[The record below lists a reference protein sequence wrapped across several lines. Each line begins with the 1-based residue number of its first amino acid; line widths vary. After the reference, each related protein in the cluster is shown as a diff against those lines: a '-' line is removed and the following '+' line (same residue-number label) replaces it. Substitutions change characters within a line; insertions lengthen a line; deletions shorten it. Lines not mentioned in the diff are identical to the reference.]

1 MIMAMI
7 LNTTTLTN
15 TLILTNSMAGILSF
29 DFVIHA
35 VIAAFLASI
44 TCGFIGAY
52 IVARRMVFIS
62 GGITHASFGGIG
74 LGYFLGINPILG
86 AAIFSI
92 LSAFGIRLVS
102 KQTDIR
108 EDSAIGILWSFGMAV
123 GIIFIYLTPGYA
135 PNLMSY
141 LFGSI
146 LTVTIADLSMMGIL
160 AAITIAV
167 FLFFYRTILFISFD
181 EEYARSHNA
190 PVETFN
196 YLMLTLVALVIVINI
211 RVAGIILV
219 ISYLTIPQSTA
230 NLFVN
235 DLKKIIFLSVLISF
249 SGSCIGLLISYYWNI
264 PSGATIIFVFV
275 LIFMIARAIA
285 YLRSSKQRNGSIAER

>member
-1 MIMAMI
+1 
-7 LNTTTLTN
+7 
-15 TLILTNSMAGILSF
+15 MAGILSF

-285 YLRSSKQRNGSIAER
+285 FLKSRKQRNDSIAVR

>member
-1 MIMAMI
+1 MYIP
-7 LNTTTLTN
+7 TN
-15 TLILTNSMAGILSF
+15 KMTGILSY

-35 VIAAFLASI
+35 LEAAFLASI

-74 LGYFLGINPILG
+74 LGYFLGINPIFG

-146 LTVTIADLSMMGIL
+146 LTVNSTDLAMMGIL
-160 AAITIAV
+160 AVITVAV
-167 FLFFYRTILFISFD
+167 FLLFYRTILFISFD

-235 DLKKIIFLSVLISF
+235 DLKKIIFISMVISF
-249 SGSCIGLLISYYWNI
+249 TGSVTGLILSYYWNI

-275 LIFMIARAIA
+275 VIFIIARIIVN
-285 YLRSSKQRNGSIAER
+285 LRNLKQRNSSIAKS

>member
-1 MIMAMI
+1 
-7 LNTTTLTN
+7 
-15 TLILTNSMAGILSF
+15 MAGILSY
-29 DFVIHA
+29 DFVVHA
-35 VIAAFLASI
+35 LEAALLASI
-44 TCGFIGAY
+44 SCGFIGAY

-74 LGYFLGINPILG
+74 LGYFFGINPIFG

-102 KQTDIR
+102 KQTDMR

-146 LTVTIADLSMMGIL
+146 LTVTPVDLALMAIL
-160 AAITIAV
+160 ATATVAV
-167 FLFFYRTILFISFD
+167 FVLFYRTILFISFD
-181 EEYARSHNA
+181 EEYARSHKA

-235 DLKKIIFLSVLISF
+235 DFKKIIILSMVISF
-249 SGSCIGLLISYYWNI
+249 AGSLTGLALSYYWNI

-275 LIFMIARAIA
+275 LIFMLARYIV
-285 YLRSSKQRNGSIAER
+285 YLRNIKQRNTSITGI

>member
-1 MIMAMI
+1 MAMI

>member
-1 MIMAMI
+1 MSG
-7 LNTTTLTN
+7 
-15 TLILTNSMAGILSF
+15 ILTYGFIL
-29 DFVIHA
+29 HA
-35 VIAAFLASI
+35 LEAALLASI

-74 LGYFLGINPILG
+74 LGYFLGISPILG
-86 AAIFSI
+86 AAVFSI

-146 LTVTIADLSMMGIL
+146 LTVTPADQAMMGIL
-160 AAITIAV
+160 AAITLII
-167 FLFFYRTILFISFD
+167 FTLFYRTILFISFD

-196 YLMLTLVALVIVINI
+196 YLMLVLVALVIVINI

-235 DLKKIIFLSVLISF
+235 DLKKIIILSVIISF
-249 SGSCIGLLISYYWNI
+249 SGSVSGLLISYYWNI
-264 PSGATIIFVFV
+264 PSGASIIFVFV
-275 LIFMIARAIA
+275 IIFIVARTFQYLINQ
-285 YLRSSKQRNGSIAER
+285 KTRNKPISDK

>member
-1 MIMAMI
+1 
-7 LNTTTLTN
+7 
-15 TLILTNSMAGILSF
+15 MAGILTY
-29 DFVIHA
+29 DFVRHA
-35 VIAAFLASI
+35 VEAAFLASI

-86 AAIFSI
+86 AAIFSV

-146 LTVTIADLSMMGIL
+146 LTVTTTDLVLMGML
-160 AAITIAV
+160 AAITVIV
-167 FLFFYRTILFISFD
+167 FVLFYRTILFISFD

-235 DLKKIIFLSVLISF
+235 DLKKIIILSMIISF
-249 SGSCIGLLISYYWNI
+249 AGSLTGLFLSYYWNI

-275 LIFMIARAIA
+275 LIFIIARAIV
-285 YLRSSKQRNGSIAER
+285 YLRNLKQRKSSITDI

>member
-1 MIMAMI
+1 MSMA
-7 LNTTTLTN
+7 TLTN
-15 TLILTNSMAGILSF
+15 MSIPTNNMAGILTY
-29 DFVIHA
+29 DFVLHA
-35 VIAAFLASI
+35 VEAALLASI

-74 LGYFLGINPILG
+74 LGYFLGMNPIFG

-146 LTVTIADLSMMGIL
+146 LTVTPTDLTLMAIL
-160 AAITIAV
+160 AAITVAI
-167 FLFFYRTILFISFD
+167 FTLFYRTILFISFD

-235 DLKKIIFLSVLISF
+235 DLKKIIILSMIISF
-249 SGSCIGLLISYYWNI
+249 AGSITGLFLSYYWNI

-275 LIFMIARAIA
+275 LIFMIARAIVFM
-285 YLRSSKQRNGSIAER
+285 RNIRQRNNPVAD

>member
-1 MIMAMI
+1 MTLIMS
-7 LNTTTLTN
+7 TLTS
-15 TLILTNSMAGILSF
+15 TGTNRMEGIFSYT
-29 DFVIHA
+29 FVIHA
-35 VIAAFLASI
+35 IEAAFLASI

-62 GGITHASFGGIG
+62 GGITHSSFGGIG
-74 LGYFLGINPILG
+74 LGYFLGINPIVG
-86 AAIFSI
+86 AAIFSV

-108 EDSAIGILWSFGMAV
+108 EDSAIGILWSLGMAV

-146 LTVTIADLSMMGIL
+146 LTVTSTDLALMGIL
-160 AAITIAV
+160 AVVTVLI
-167 FLFFYRTILFISFD
+167 FLLFYRTILYISFD

-235 DLKKIIFLSVLISF
+235 DMKKIILFSMIISF
-249 SGSCIGLLISYYWNI
+249 TGSLAGLFLSYYWNI

-275 LIFMIARAIA
+275 LIFIIARTFV
-285 YLRSSKQRNGSIAER
+285 YLRNLKQRKNPVSE

>member
-1 MIMAMI
+1 MVMFHIQYFKSTITAMIMNMI
-7 LNTTTLTN
+7 TT
-15 TLILTNSMAGILSF
+15 ILTLKNIRTNKMAGILSY
-29 DFVIHA
+29 DFVLHA
-35 VIAAFLASI
+35 IEAAFLASI

-74 LGYFLGINPILG
+74 LGYFLGINPIVG

-146 LTVTIADLSMMGIL
+146 LTVTPTDLAFMGVL
-160 AAITIAV
+160 AAFTVLV
-167 FLFFYRTILFISFD
+167 FLLFYRTILFISFD

-235 DLKKIIFLSVLISF
+235 DLKKIIILSMIISF
-249 SGSCIGLLISYYWNI
+249 TGSITGLFLSYYWNI
-264 PSGATIIFVFV
+264 LVFF
-275 LIFMIARAIA
+275 IN
-285 YLRSSKQRNGSIAER
+285 S

>member
-1 MIMAMI
+1 
-7 LNTTTLTN
+7 
-15 TLILTNSMAGILSF
+15 MAGVFSY

-35 VIAAFLASI
+35 LEAASLASI

-74 LGYFLGINPILG
+74 MGYFFGINPILG
-86 AAIFSI
+86 AAIFSV
-92 LSAFGIRLVS
+92 LSAFGIRMVS

-108 EDSAIGILWSFGMAV
+108 EDSAIGILWSLGMAI

-146 LTVTIADLSMMGIL
+146 LTVTPTDLAFMGVL
-160 AAITIAV
+160 AAITVAL
-167 FLFFYRTILFISFD
+167 FLLFYRTILFISFD

-235 DLKKIIFLSVLISF
+235 DLKKIIFLSMGISF
-249 SGSCIGLLISYYWNI
+249 AGSLTGLLISYYWNI

-275 LIFMIARAIA
+275 LIFSIARFIV
-285 YLRSSKQRNGSIAER
+285 YLRNQKQRNDSFSRG

>member
-1 MIMAMI
+1 
-7 LNTTTLTN
+7 
-15 TLILTNSMAGILSF
+15 MAGIF
-29 DFVIHA
+29 AYDFVLNA
-35 VIAAFLASI
+35 VEAAFLASI
-44 TCGFIGAY
+44 SCGFIGAY

-74 LGYFLGINPILG
+74 LGYFLGINPILS
-86 AAIFSI
+86 AAVFSI
-92 LSAFGIRLVS
+92 FSAFGIRLVS

-108 EDSAIGILWSFGMAV
+108 EDSAIGILWSFGMAI

-146 LTVTIADLSMMGIL
+146 LTVTKTDLLMMAVL
-160 AAITIAV
+160 ALATLLIFI
-167 FLFFYRTILFISFD
+167 FYYRTILFISFD
-181 EEYARSHNA
+181 EEYARTHKA

-196 YLMLTLVALVIVINI
+196 YLMLMLVALVIVINI

-235 DLKKIIFLSVLISF
+235 DLKKIIILSMIISFAGSMTGLFLS
-249 SGSCIGLLISYYWNI
+249 YTWNI
-264 PSGATIIFVFV
+264 PSGASIIFVFV
-275 LIFMIARAIA
+275 LIFVVARVIA
-285 YLRSSKQRNGSIAER
+285 YLRSRRKRNTSISD

>member
-1 MIMAMI
+1 
-7 LNTTTLTN
+7 
-15 TLILTNSMAGILSF
+15 MAGILSYNF
-29 DFVIHA
+29 ILHA
-35 VIAAFLASI
+35 LEAALLASI

-74 LGYFLGINPILG
+74 LGYFLGISPILG
-86 AAIFSI
+86 AAFFSI
-92 LSAFGIRLVS
+92 LSAFGIRIVS

-146 LTVTIADLSMMGIL
+146 LTVTPTDLYIMLALAIVTVAIFIL
-160 AAITIAV
+160 
-167 FLFFYRTILFISFD
+167 FYRTILFISFD
-181 EEYARSHNA
+181 EEYARAHNA

-196 YLMLTLVALVIVINI
+196 YLMLILVALVIVINI

-235 DLKKIIFLSVLISF
+235 DLKKIIILSMVLSF
-249 SGSCIGLLISYYWNI
+249 AGSVTGLLISYYWNI

-275 LIFMIARAIA
+275 LIFIIARAIKH
-285 YLRSSKQRNGSIAER
+285 LQNLKQRRNPVSDR

>member
-1 MIMAMI
+1 MSG
-7 LNTTTLTN
+7 
-15 TLILTNSMAGILSF
+15 ILTYGFIL
-29 DFVIHA
+29 HA
-35 VIAAFLASI
+35 LEAALLASI

-86 AAIFSI
+86 AAVFSI

-146 LTVTIADLSMMGIL
+146 LTVTPADLAMMGIL
-160 AAITIAV
+160 AAISLIIFT
-167 FLFFYRTILFISFD
+167 LFYRTILFISFD

-196 YLMLTLVALVIVINI
+196 YLMLVLVALVIVINI

-235 DLKKIIFLSVLISF
+235 DLKKIIILSVIISF
-249 SGSCIGLLISYYWNI
+249 SGSVSGLLISYYWNI
-264 PSGATIIFVFV
+264 PSGASIIFVFV
-275 LIFMIARAIA
+275 IIFIVARTFQYLINQ
-285 YLRSSKQRNGSIAER
+285 KTRNKPISDK

>member
-1 MIMAMI
+1 MAM
-7 LNTTTLTN
+7 NTFNYKIIRTN
-15 TLILTNSMAGILSF
+15 KMAGILSY
-29 DFVIHA
+29 DFVLHA
-35 VIAAFLASI
+35 LEAAFLASI

-74 LGYFLGINPILG
+74 LGYFLGINPIVG

-123 GIIFIYLTPGYA
+123 GIIFIFLTPGYA

-146 LTVTIADLSMMGIL
+146 LTVTPTDLAFMGIL
-160 AAITIAV
+160 AVVTVAI
-167 FLFFYRTILFISFD
+167 FLLFYRTILFISFD

-190 PVETFN
+190 PVELFN

-235 DLKKIIFLSVLISF
+235 DLKKIIILSMIISF
-249 SGSCIGLLISYYWNI
+249 TGSITGLLLSYYWNI

-275 LIFMIARAIA
+275 LIFMIARIIV
-285 YLRSSKQRNGSIAER
+285 YLRNLKQRNISITER

>member
-1 MIMAMI
+1 MTH
-7 LNTTTLTN
+7 LLQ
-15 TLILTNSMAGILSF
+15 F
-29 DFVIHA
+29 DFIVHA
-35 VIAAFLASI
+35 IEAAFLASV
-44 TCGFIGAY
+44 TCGLIGAY

-74 LGYFLGINPILG
+74 MGYFAGISPILG
-86 AAIFSI
+86 AAIFSV
-92 LSAFGIRLVS
+92 LSAVGIRMFS
-102 KQTDIR
+102 KQADIR
-108 EDSAIGILWSFGMAV
+108 EDSAIGILWSLGMAI

-146 LTVTIADLSMMGIL
+146 LTVTQADLLSMLVL
-160 AAITIAV
+160 ALATVLIFV
-167 FLFFYRTILFISFD
+167 LFYRTILYVSFD
-181 EEYARSHNA
+181 EEYARSHNL
-190 PVETFN
+190 PVEFIN

-235 DLKKIIFLSVLISF
+235 DLKKIIGLSVAISF
-249 SGSCIGLLISYYWNI
+249 AGSLLGLYLSYTLNI

-275 LIFMIARAIA
+275 IIFLVARLLA
-285 YLRSSKQRNGSIAER
+285 SISRKNRIKLKM

>member
-1 MIMAMI
+1 MSG
-7 LNTTTLTN
+7 
-15 TLILTNSMAGILSF
+15 ILTYGFIL
-29 DFVIHA
+29 HA
-35 VIAAFLASI
+35 LEAALLASI

-86 AAIFSI
+86 AAVFSI

-146 LTVTIADLSMMGIL
+146 LTVTPADLAMMGIL
-160 AAITIAV
+160 AAISLMIFT
-167 FLFFYRTILFISFD
+167 LFYRTILFISFD

-196 YLMLTLVALVIVINI
+196 YLMLVLVALVIVINI

-235 DLKKIIFLSVLISF
+235 DLKKIIILSVIISF
-249 SGSCIGLLISYYWNI
+249 SGSVSGLLISYYWNI
-264 PSGATIIFVFV
+264 PSGASIIFVFV
-275 LIFMIARAIA
+275 IIFIVARTFQYLINQ
-285 YLRSSKQRNGSIAER
+285 KTRNKPISDK

>member
-1 MIMAMI
+1 
-7 LNTTTLTN
+7 
-15 TLILTNSMAGILSF
+15 MAGILSY
-29 DFVIHA
+29 DFVLQA
-35 VIAAFLASI
+35 VEAALLASI
-44 TCGFIGAY
+44 SCGIIGAY

-86 AAIFSI
+86 AAVFSV

-146 LTVTIADLSMMGIL
+146 LTVTKTDLTLMGIL
-160 AAITIAV
+160 AGATVLI
-167 FLFFYRTILFISFD
+167 FLLFYRTILFISFD

-235 DLKKIIFLSVLISF
+235 DLKKIIILSMTISF
-249 SGSCIGLLISYYWNI
+249 AGSISGLMISYYWNI

-275 LIFMIARAIA
+275 LIFILARTMV
-285 YLRSSKQRNGSIAER
+285 YFRNLQQRKRPAADH

>member
-1 MIMAMI
+1 
-7 LNTTTLTN
+7 
-15 TLILTNSMAGILSF
+15 MAGILSF

-35 VIAAFLASI
+35 IEAAFLASI

-74 LGYFLGINPILG
+74 LGYFLGINPIFG

-146 LTVTIADLSMMGIL
+146 LTVTLADLTMMGIL
-160 AAITIAV
+160 AAVTIAV

-235 DLKKIIFLSVLISF
+235 DLKKIIFLSVIISF

-275 LIFMIARAIA
+275 LIFILARAIV
-285 YLRSSKQRNGSIAER
+285 YLHNRKQRNGSVADI

>member
-1 MIMAMI
+1 
-7 LNTTTLTN
+7 
-15 TLILTNSMAGILSF
+15 MAGILTY
-29 DFVIHA
+29 DFVRHA
-35 VIAAFLASI
+35 VEAAFLASI
-44 TCGFIGAY
+44 TCGIIGAY

-86 AAIFSI
+86 AAIFSV

-146 LTVTIADLSMMGIL
+146 LTVTTTDLVLMGML
-160 AAITIAV
+160 AAITVIV
-167 FLFFYRTILFISFD
+167 FVLFYRTILFISFD

-235 DLKKIIFLSVLISF
+235 DLKKIIILSMIISF
-249 SGSCIGLLISYYWNI
+249 AGSLTGLFLSYYWNI

-275 LIFMIARAIA
+275 LIFIIARAIV
-285 YLRSSKQRNGSIAER
+285 YLRNLKQRKSSITDI

>member
-1 MIMAMI
+1 
-7 LNTTTLTN
+7 
-15 TLILTNSMAGILSF
+15 MAGILSY
-29 DFVIHA
+29 DFVLHA
-35 VIAAFLASI
+35 LEAAFLASI

-74 LGYFLGINPILG
+74 LGYFLGINPIFG

-123 GIIFIYLTPGYA
+123 GIIFIYLTPGYV

-146 LTVTIADLSMMGIL
+146 LTVTPTDLVLMGIL
-160 AAITIAV
+160 AAVTVSV
-167 FLFFYRTILFISFD
+167 FLLFYRTILFISFD

-235 DLKKIIFLSVLISF
+235 DLKKIIILSMIISFTGSITGLFLS
-249 SGSCIGLLISYYWNI
+249 YYLNI

-275 LIFMIARAIA
+275 LIFMIARGLV
-285 YLRSSKQRNGSIAER
+285 YLRNLKITMNSVNDK

>member
-1 MIMAMI
+1 
-7 LNTTTLTN
+7 
-15 TLILTNSMAGILSF
+15 MAGILSF

>member
-1 MIMAMI
+1 MITALIMNI
-7 LNTTTLTN
+7 FIITIIPTN
-15 TLILTNSMAGILSF
+15 KMEGILSYGF
-29 DFVIHA
+29 ILHA
-35 VIAAFLASI
+35 LEAALLASI

-74 LGYFLGINPILG
+74 LGYFLGINPIFG

-146 LTVTIADLSMMGIL
+146 LTVTPTDLALMGIL
-160 AAITIAV
+160 AAITIAIFV
-167 FLFFYRTILFISFD
+167 LFYRTILFISFD

-235 DLKKIIFLSVLISF
+235 DLKKIIILSMIISF
-249 SGSCIGLLISYYWNI
+249 TGSVTGLLLSYYWNI

-275 LIFMIARAIA
+275 LIFMIARAIQ
-285 YLRSSKQRNGSIAER
+285 YLRNLKKRNSSIADN

>member
-1 MIMAMI
+1 MAAI
-7 LNTTTLTN
+7 FTY
-15 TLILTNSMAGILSF
+15 
-29 DFVIHA
+29 DFVRHA
-35 VIAAFLASI
+35 LEAAFLASI

-74 LGYFLGINPILG
+74 LGYFLGINPIFG
-86 AAIFSI
+86 AAIFSV

-102 KQTDIR
+102 KQTEIR
-108 EDSAIGILWSFGMAV
+108 EDSAIGILWSFGMAI

-146 LTVTIADLSMMGIL
+146 LTVTSTDLGLMALL
-160 AAITIAV
+160 ALVTVAV
-167 FLFFYRTILFISFD
+167 FILYYRTILFISFD
-181 EEYARSHNA
+181 EEYARSHKA

-235 DLKKIIFLSVLISF
+235 DLKKIIILSTIISF
-249 SGSCIGLLISYYWNI
+249 TGSVTGLLLSYYWNI

-275 LIFMIARAIA
+275 LIFALSRTFL
-285 YLRSSKQRNGSIAER
+285 YFRNLNRRKNPITGN

>member
-1 MIMAMI
+1 
-7 LNTTTLTN
+7 
-15 TLILTNSMAGILSF
+15 MAGIFSY

-35 VIAAFLASI
+35 LEAALLASI

-74 LGYFLGINPILG
+74 LGYFLGINPIFG

-146 LTVTIADLSMMGIL
+146 LTVTTTDLTMMAIL
-160 AAITIAV
+160 AVVTVAI
-167 FLFFYRTILFISFD
+167 FMLFYRTILFISFD

-196 YLMLTLVALVIVINI
+196 YLMLVLVALVIVINI

-235 DLKKIIFLSVLISF
+235 DLKKIIILSMIISF
-249 SGSCIGLLISYYWNI
+249 TGSVTGLIISYYWNI

-275 LIFMIARAIA
+275 LIFMIARSIK
-285 YLRSSKQRNGSIAER
+285 YLLSRKQRNLSISGN

>member
-1 MIMAMI
+1 MS
-7 LNTTTLTN
+7 TTTAATN
-15 TLILTNSMAGILSF
+15 TINMAGILGY

-35 VIAAFLASI
+35 LEAAFLASI
-44 TCGFIGAY
+44 SCGFIGAY

-62 GGITHASFGGIG
+62 GGITHSSFGGIG
-74 LGYFLGINPILG
+74 LGYFLGINPIIG

-92 LSAFGIRLVS
+92 LSAFGIRMAS
-102 KQTDIR
+102 KQADIR
-108 EDSAIGILWSFGMAV
+108 EDSAIGILWSLGMAA

-146 LTVTIADLSMMGIL
+146 LTVTPLDLTLMAIL
-160 AAITIAV
+160 AGVTMIL
-167 FLFFYRTILFISFD
+167 FLLFYRTILFISFD

-190 PVETFN
+190 PVELFN
-196 YLMLTLVALVIVINI
+196 YLMLALVALVIVINI

-235 DLKKIIFLSVLISF
+235 DLKKIIMLSMIISF
-249 SGSCIGLLISYYWNI
+249 AGSLAGLFISYYWNI

-275 LIFMIARAIA
+275 LIFAVARTLVYFRRKGQKNLPPQGMQSAI
-285 YLRSSKQRNGSIAER
+285 

>member
-1 MIMAMI
+1 M
-7 LNTTTLTN
+7 TG
-15 TLILTNSMAGILSF
+15 ILTY
-29 DFVIHA
+29 DFVVHA
-35 VIAAFLASI
+35 VQAAFLASI

-74 LGYFLGINPILG
+74 LGYFLGLNPILG

-102 KQTDIR
+102 RQTDIR
-108 EDSAIGILWSFGMAV
+108 EDSAIGILWSLGMAV

-146 LTVTIADLSMMGIL
+146 LTVTPADLAFMGAL
-160 AAITIAV
+160 AAITVLI
-167 FLFFYRTILFISFD
+167 FLLFYRTILFISFD

-235 DLKKIIFLSVLISF
+235 DLKKIIILSMIISF
-249 SGSCIGLLISYYWNI
+249 AGSIIGLFLSYYWNI

-275 LIFMIARAIA
+275 LIFILARTMV
-285 YLRSSKQRNGSIAER
+285 YFRNLQQRKRPAADH